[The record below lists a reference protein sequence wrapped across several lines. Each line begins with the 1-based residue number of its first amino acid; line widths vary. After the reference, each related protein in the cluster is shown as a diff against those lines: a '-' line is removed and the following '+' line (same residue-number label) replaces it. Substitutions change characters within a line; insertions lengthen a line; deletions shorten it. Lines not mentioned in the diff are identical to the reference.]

1 MLRPTKHTHPD
12 RTLIFTAFVLLARL
26 KKNRTEQ
33 YGKLK
38 DFAKRTVEGGNFLF
52 LPAINLLFLL
62 GLVEYRPK
70 NDSFEYV
77 GDNENF

>member
-26 KKNRTEQ
+26 KKNRIEQ

-38 DFAKRTVEGGNFLF
+38 DFAKRTVEGGSFLF

>member
-12 RTLIFTAFVLLARL
+12 RTLIFTAYILLARL
-26 KKNRTEQ
+26 KKNRIEE

-38 DFAKRTVEGGNFLF
+38 DFAKRTVEGGGFLF
-52 LPAINLLFLL
+52 LQAINLLFLL
-62 GLVEYRPK
+62 GLVEYRLK

-77 GDNENF
+77 GNNENF